1 MLRVRF
7 VFAGI
12 AAMLL
17 LGIFLLPRVQ
27 AKGGTGRPANDS
39 AQRTPV
45 LVELFTSKGCSDCPP
60 ADALL

>member
-27 AKGGTGRPANDS
+27 ATGETGRPANDRCATHS
-39 AQRTPV
+39 GTCGTV
-45 LVELFTSKGCSDCPP
+45 YLGGMFGLP
-60 ADALL
+60 AR

>member
-12 AAMLL
+12 GAMLL

-27 AKGGTGRPANDS
+27 ASG
-39 AQRTPV
+39 
-45 LVELFTSKGCSDCPP
+45 
-60 ADALL
+60 